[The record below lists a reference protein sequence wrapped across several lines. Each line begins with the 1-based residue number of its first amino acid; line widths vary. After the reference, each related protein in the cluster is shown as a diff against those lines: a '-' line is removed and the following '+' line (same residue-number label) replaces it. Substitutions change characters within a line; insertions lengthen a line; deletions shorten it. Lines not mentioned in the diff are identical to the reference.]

1 MTRILKKRSR
11 KSGLPPG
18 SLVHIGNHTS
28 EKIILSAMD
37 YDAQHVQEHVDAS
50 LSECLAYLGT
60 PTTTWINVRGIHDV
74 KMIESIGRQ
83 FGLHPLLLEDIANSG
98 QRSKLD
104 DYKDSIFIVMRLLN
118 YNWEKRELEDEQV
131 SMVLGKNYL
140 ISFIEKQ
147 SDIFKPVRDRILNK
161 NSRITQQGADYLCYA
176 LIDTI
181 VDNYFV
187 NLEQFDENLDLLEK
201 SLVKQ
206 PEPVLLQQIQHTK
219 REIALLRKCVWPVR
233 EVVNQFRRMETPLI
247 KDSTKLYMQDVYDHT
262 IQAIDTIESFRDIS
276 SGLLDIYLSNISF
289 RLNEIMKVLTIVATI
304 FAPATFLAS
313 LYGMNFK
320 HMPELDT
327 EWGYPILLAVMALI
341 SLGMLYYFHRKKW
354 L

>member
-11 KSGLPPG
+11 KFGLPPG
-18 SLVHIGNHTS
+18 SMIHIGNHTS
-28 EKIILSAMD
+28 EKVKISIID
-37 YDAQHVQEHVDAS
+37 YDAEHVEEKNEAT
-50 LSECLAYLGT
+50 LKECLIFLET
-60 PTTTWINVRGIHDV
+60 PSVTWINVSGIYDV
-74 KMIESIGRQ
+74 KMIETIGRH
-83 FGLHPLLLEDIANSG
+83 FGLHPLLLEDIVNSG

-104 DYKDSIFIVMRLLN
+104 DYKDNLYIVMRLLN
-118 YNWEKRELEDEQV
+118 YNTERGELEDQQV
-131 SMVLGKNYL
+131 SIILGKNYL
-140 ISFIEKQ
+140 ISFTEEANN
-147 SDIFKPVRDRILNK
+147 IFEPVRERLMNK
-161 NSRITQQGADYLCYA
+161 NSRITRQGADYLCYA
-176 LIDTI
+176 LIDSI

-187 NLEQFDENLDLLEK
+187 NLEQFDEKLDLLEK
-201 SLVKQ
+201 SLIKK
-206 PEPVLLQQIQHTK
+206 PDPMLLQQIQHTK
-219 REIALLRKCVWPVR
+219 REIAVMRKSVWPVR
-233 EVVNQFRRMETPLI
+233 EVVNRFRRMETPLI
-247 KDSTKLYMQDVYDHT
+247 QDSTKLYMQDVYDHT

-327 EWGYPILLAVMALI
+327 QWGYPILLGVMASI
-341 SLGMLYYFHRKKW
+341 SIGMLYYFYRKKW

>member
-11 KSGLPPG
+11 KFGLPPG
-18 SLVHIGNHTS
+18 SLVYIGNHSS
-28 EKIILSAMD
+28 EKINVSIID
-37 YDAQHVQEHVDAS
+37 YDATHVEEKQDAQ
-50 LSECLAYLGT
+50 LQECLIFMEK
-60 PTTTWINVRGIHDV
+60 PSTTWINVRGIYDV
-74 KMIESIGRQ
+74 KMIETIGRH
-83 FGLHPLLLEDIANSG
+83 FGLHPLMLEDIVNSG

-104 DYKDSIFIVMRLLN
+104 DYKDNIYIVMRLLS
-118 YNWEKRELEDEQV
+118 YNTEKGELEDEQV
-131 SMVLGKNYL
+131 SIILGKNYV
-140 ISFIEKQ
+140 ISFTEAQ
-147 SDIFKPVRDRILNK
+147 SNIFEPVRERVLNK
-161 NSRITQQGADYLCYA
+161 NSRITQKGADYLCYA

-187 NLEQFDENLDLLEK
+187 NLEQFDEKLDLLEK
-201 SLVKQ
+201 SLVKK
-206 PEPVLLQQIQHTK
+206 PDPSLLQQIQHTK
-219 REIALLRKCVWPVR
+219 REIALMRKSVWPVR

-247 KDSTKLYMQDVYDHT
+247 QDSTKLYMQDVYDHT

-320 HMPELDT
+320 YMPELES
-327 EWGYPILLAVMALI
+327 EWGYPILLGVMALI
-341 SLGMLYYFHRKKW
+341 SMGMLYYFYRKRW